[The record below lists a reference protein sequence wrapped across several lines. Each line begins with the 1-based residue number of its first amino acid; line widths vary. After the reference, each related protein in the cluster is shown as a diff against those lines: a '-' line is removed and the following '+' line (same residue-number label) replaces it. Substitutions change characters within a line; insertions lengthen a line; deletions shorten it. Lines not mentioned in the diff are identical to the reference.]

1 MSDAI
6 PVEGE
11 TPELLTLN
19 DEHTE
24 AIRNHA
30 ESWYGEDDNYDDA
43 ESRLFAVLVDAARA
57 VIAENMK
64 DGTKRRN
71 ATWCTLQALGENL
84 SDGHITVSDAQ
95 VAQTRAIPGE
105 ELPRP
110 GRVIRAAADSPTE
123 GAEPVHIPYVD

>member
-1 MSDAI
+1 MSDAN
-6 PVEGE
+6 PAKGE
-11 TPELLTLN
+11 APELLDLN

-24 AIRNHA
+24 AVRNHA
-30 ESWYGEDDNYDDA
+30 ESWYGEDDNYDDP

-71 ATWCTLQALGENL
+71 ATWSALQGLGENL
-84 SDGHITVSDAQ
+84 SDDYITVSDAQ

-105 ELPRP
+105 EIVTMA
-110 GRVIRAAADSPTE
+110 RVIRPAAPPEDD
-123 GAEPVHIPYVD
+123 EPVHIPYVD